1 MAEKKKRR
9 RPSGRAPKERT
20 LTELFRTHR
29 RKDRNEFKPDPATST
44 WLKTQRLTH
53 QQRLRL
59 LKWVLY
65 ALIVV
70 VSLVLQDV
78 IMSQLRLFGATT
90 DLAVGAIL
98 LITVIEGTDVGSLF
112 VLIASSLYWFSG
124 SAPTPICI
132 VLLTALGVGATMFR
146 QMYWHRSRGTLTL
159 CACLAAML
167 YELGLFVTG
176 LMQGLT
182 YWGRLPAFVL
192 TGVYT
197 CLVMIPLYSL
207 VNKTGLIGGNTWK
220 E

>member
-9 RPSGRAPKERT
+9 SPRPRAKERS
-20 LTELFRTHR
+20 LAELLR
-29 RKDRNEFKPDPATST
+29 RNKRNRQNEFRPDPATST
-44 WLKTQRLTH
+44 WLKTRKLTR

-59 LKWVLY
+59 FKWLMY
-65 ALIVV
+65 ALIVIM
-70 VSLVLQDV
+70 SLVIQDV

-98 LITVIEGTDVGSLF
+98 LITVIEGTYVGSLF
-112 VLIASSLYWFSG
+112 VFIASILYWFSG
-124 SAPTPICI
+124 SSPTPVSII
-132 VLLTALGVGATMFR
+132 LLTALGIGATMFR
-146 QMYWHRSRGTLTL
+146 QMFWHRSRGTLTL
-159 CACLAAML
+159 CACLALTA

-182 YWGRLPAFVL
+182 YWGRLPSFLL
-192 TGVYT
+192 TSIYT

-207 VNKTGLIGGNTWK
+207 VYKTGLIGGNTWK

>member
-9 RPSGRAPKERT
+9 SPRPRAKERS
-20 LTELFRTHR
+20 LAELLR
-29 RKDRNEFKPDPATST
+29 RNKRNRQNEFRPDPATST
-44 WLKTQRLTH
+44 WLKTRKLTR

-59 LKWVLY
+59 FKWLMY
-65 ALIVV
+65 ALIVIM
-70 VSLVLQDV
+70 SLVIQDV

-112 VLIASSLYWFSG
+112 VFIASILYWFSG
-124 SAPTPICI
+124 SSPTPVSII
-132 VLLTALGVGATMFR
+132 LLTALGIGATMFR
-146 QMYWHRSRGTLTL
+146 QMFWHRSRGTLTL
-159 CACLAAML
+159 CACLALTA

-182 YWGRLPAFVL
+182 YWERLPSFLL
-192 TGVYT
+192 TSVYT

-207 VNKTGLIGGNTWK
+207 VYKTGLIGGNTWK

>member
-9 RPSGRAPKERT
+9 PARRAKTRS
-20 LTELFRTHR
+20 LTELFRGNS
-29 RKDRNEFKPDPATST
+29 RKKRNEFRPDPTTST
-44 WLKTQRLTH
+44 WLKTRRLTRL
-53 QQRLRL
+53 QKLRL

-65 ALIVV
+65 ALIVILC
-70 VSLVLQDV
+70 LVIQDV

-112 VLIASSLYWFSG
+112 VLIASMLYWFSG
-124 SAPTPICI
+124 SAPTPVCI
-132 VLLTALGVGATMFR
+132 ALLTAFGIGATMFR
-146 QMYWHRSRGTLTL
+146 QMFWHRSRGTLTL
-159 CACLAAML
+159 CACLALTA

-182 YWGRLPAFVL
+182 YFGRLHSFLL
-192 TGVYT
+192 TSVYT

-207 VNKTGLIGGNTWK
+207 VYKAGLIGGNTWK

>member
-1 MAEKKKRR
+1 MAEKKKKRR
-9 RPSGRAPKERT
+9 SPRPRAKARS
-20 LTELFRTHR
+20 LAELLR
-29 RKDRNEFKPDPATST
+29 RNKRNRQNEFRPDPATST
-44 WLKTQRLTH
+44 WLKTRKLTR

-59 LKWVLY
+59 FKWLMY
-65 ALIVV
+65 ALIVIM
-70 VSLVLQDV
+70 SLVIQDV

-112 VLIASSLYWFSG
+112 VFIASILYWFSG
-124 SAPTPICI
+124 SSPTPVSII
-132 VLLTALGVGATMFR
+132 LLTALGIGATMFR
-146 QMYWHRSRGTLTL
+146 QMFWHRSRGTLTL
-159 CACLAAML
+159 CACLALTA

-182 YWGRLPAFVL
+182 YWGRLPSFLL
-192 TGVYT
+192 TSVYT

-207 VNKTGLIGGNTWK
+207 VYKTGLIGGNTWK

>member
-9 RPSGRAPKERT
+9 PARRAKERT
-20 LTELFRTHR
+20 LTELFRGKKR
-29 RKDRNEFKPDPATST
+29 SSRNEFRPDPTTST
-44 WLKTQRLTH
+44 WLKTRKLTRL
-53 QQRLRL
+53 QKLRL

-65 ALIVV
+65 ALIVILC
-70 VSLVLQDV
+70 LVIQDV

-112 VLIASSLYWFSG
+112 VLIASMLYWFSG
-124 SAPTPICI
+124 SAPTPVCI
-132 VLLTALGVGATMFR
+132 ALLTAFGIGATMFR
-146 QMYWHRSRGTLTL
+146 QMFWHRSRGTLTL
-159 CACLAAML
+159 CACLALTA

-176 LMQGLT
+176 IMQGLT
-182 YWGRLPAFVL
+182 YFGRLPSFLL
-192 TGVYT
+192 TSAYT
-197 CLVMIPLYSL
+197 CLVMIPLYTL

>member
-9 RPSGRAPKERT
+9 SPRPRAKERS
-20 LTELFRTHR
+20 LAELLR
-29 RKDRNEFKPDPATST
+29 RNKRNRQNEFRPDPATST
-44 WLKTQRLTH
+44 WLKTRKLTR

-59 LKWVLY
+59 FKWLMY
-65 ALIVV
+65 ALIVIM
-70 VSLVLQDV
+70 SLVIQDV

-112 VLIASSLYWFSG
+112 VFIASILYWFSG
-124 SAPTPICI
+124 SSPTPVSII
-132 VLLTALGVGATMFR
+132 LLTALGIGATMFR
-146 QMYWHRSRGTLTL
+146 QMFWHRSRGTLTL
-159 CACLAAML
+159 CACLALTA

-182 YWGRLPAFVL
+182 YWGRLPSFLL
-192 TGVYT
+192 TSIYT

-207 VNKTGLIGGNTWK
+207 VYKTGLIGGNTWK

>member
-9 RPSGRAPKERT
+9 PARRAKTRS
-20 LTELFRTHR
+20 LTELFRGNSQ
-29 RKDRNEFKPDPATST
+29 KKRNDFRPDPTTST
-44 WLKTQRLTH
+44 WLKTRRLTRL
-53 QQRLRL
+53 QKLRL

-65 ALIVV
+65 ALIVILC
-70 VSLVLQDV
+70 LVIQDV

-112 VLIASSLYWFSG
+112 VLIASMLYWFSG

-132 VLLTALGVGATMFR
+132 ALLTAFGIGATMFR
-146 QMYWHRSRGTLTL
+146 QMFWHRSRGTLTL
-159 CACLAAML
+159 CACLALTA

-176 LMQGLT
+176 IMQGLT
-182 YWGRLPAFVL
+182 YFGRLPSFLL
-192 TGVYT
+192 TSAYT
-197 CLVMIPLYSL
+197 CLVMIPLYTL

>member
-9 RPSGRAPKERT
+9 SPRPRAKERS
-20 LTELFRTHR
+20 LAELLR
-29 RKDRNEFKPDPATST
+29 RNKRNRQNEFRPDPATST
-44 WLKTQRLTH
+44 WLKPRKLTR

-59 LKWVLY
+59 FKWLMY
-65 ALIVV
+65 ALIVIM
-70 VSLVLQDV
+70 SLVIQDV

-112 VLIASSLYWFSG
+112 VFIASILYWFSG
-124 SAPTPICI
+124 SSPTPVSII
-132 VLLTALGVGATMFR
+132 LLTALGIGATMFR
-146 QMYWHRSRGTLTL
+146 QMFWHRSRGTLTL
-159 CACLAAML
+159 CACLALTA

-182 YWGRLPAFVL
+182 YWGRLPSFLL
-192 TGVYT
+192 TSIYT

-207 VNKTGLIGGNTWK
+207 VYKTGLIGGNTWK

>member
-9 RPSGRAPKERT
+9 SPRPRAKERS
-20 LTELFRTHR
+20 LAELLR
-29 RKDRNEFKPDPATST
+29 RNKRNRQNEFRPDPATST
-44 WLKTQRLTH
+44 WLKTRKLTR

-59 LKWVLY
+59 FKWLMY
-65 ALIVV
+65 ALIVIM
-70 VSLVLQDV
+70 SLAIQDV

-112 VLIASSLYWFSG
+112 VFIASILYWFSG
-124 SAPTPICI
+124 SSPTPVSII
-132 VLLTALGVGATMFR
+132 LLTALGIGATMFR
-146 QMYWHRSRGTLTL
+146 QMFWHRSRGTLTL
-159 CACLAAML
+159 CACLALTA

-176 LMQGLT
+176 LMRGLT
-182 YWGRLPAFVL
+182 YFGRLPSFLL
-192 TGVYT
+192 TSVYT

-207 VNKTGLIGGNTWK
+207 VYKAGLIGGNTWK

>member
-1 MAEKKKRR
+1 MAEKKKRHPAR
-9 RPSGRAPKERT
+9 RAKTRS
-20 LTELFRTHR
+20 LTELFRGNS
-29 RKDRNEFKPDPATST
+29 RKKRNEFRPDPTTST
-44 WLKTQRLTH
+44 WLKTRKLTRL
-53 QQRLRL
+53 QKLRL

-65 ALIVV
+65 ALIVILC
-70 VSLVLQDV
+70 LVIQDV

-112 VLIASSLYWFSG
+112 VLIASMLYWFSG

-132 VLLTALGVGATMFR
+132 ALLTAFGIGATMFR
-146 QMYWHRSRGTLTL
+146 QMFWHRSRGTLTL
-159 CACLAAML
+159 CACLALTA

-176 LMQGLT
+176 IMQGLT
-182 YWGRLPAFVL
+182 YFGRLPSFLL
-192 TGVYT
+192 TSAYT
-197 CLVMIPLYSL
+197 CLVMIPLYTL

>member
-1 MAEKKKRR
+1 MPEKKKRR
-9 RPSGRAPKERT
+9 SPRPRAKERS
-20 LTELFRTHR
+20 LAELLR
-29 RKDRNEFKPDPATST
+29 RNKRNRQNEFRPDPATST
-44 WLKTQRLTH
+44 WLKTRKLTR

-59 LKWVLY
+59 FKWLMY
-65 ALIVV
+65 ALIVIM
-70 VSLVLQDV
+70 SLVIQDV

-112 VLIASSLYWFSG
+112 VFIASILYWFSG
-124 SAPTPICI
+124 SSPTPVSII
-132 VLLTALGVGATMFR
+132 LLTALGIGATMFR
-146 QMYWHRSRGTLTL
+146 QLFWHRSRGTLTL
-159 CACLAAML
+159 CACLALTA

-182 YWGRLPAFVL
+182 YWGRLPSFLL
-192 TGVYT
+192 TSIYT

-207 VNKTGLIGGNTWK
+207 VYKTGLIGGNTWK

>member
-1 MAEKKKRR
+1 MPEKKKRR
-9 RPSGRAPKERT
+9 SPRPRAKERS
-20 LTELFRTHR
+20 LAELLR
-29 RKDRNEFKPDPATST
+29 RNKRNRQNEFRPDPATST
-44 WLKTQRLTH
+44 WLKTRKLTR

-59 LKWVLY
+59 FKWLMY
-65 ALIVV
+65 ALIVIM
-70 VSLVLQDV
+70 SLVIQDV

-112 VLIASSLYWFSG
+112 VFIASILYWFSG
-124 SAPTPICI
+124 SSPTPVSII
-132 VLLTALGVGATMFR
+132 LLTALGIGATMFR
-146 QMYWHRSRGTLTL
+146 QMFWHRSRGTLTL
-159 CACLAAML
+159 CACLALTA

-182 YWGRLPAFVL
+182 YWGRLPSFLL
-192 TGVYT
+192 TSIYT

-207 VNKTGLIGGNTWK
+207 VYKAGLIGGNTWK

>member
-9 RPSGRAPKERT
+9 PARRAKART
-20 LTELFRTHR
+20 LTELFRGKKR
-29 RKDRNEFKPDPATST
+29 SSRNEFRPDPTTST
-44 WLKTQRLTH
+44 WLKTRRLTRL
-53 QQRLRL
+53 QKLRL

-65 ALIVV
+65 ALIVILC
-70 VSLVLQDV
+70 LVIQDV

-112 VLIASSLYWFSG
+112 VLIASMLYWFSG
-124 SAPTPICI
+124 SAPTPVCI
-132 VLLTALGVGATMFR
+132 ALLTAFGIGATMFR
-146 QMYWHRSRGTLTL
+146 QMFWHRSRGTLTL
-159 CACLAAML
+159 CACLALTA

-176 LMQGLT
+176 IMQGLT
-182 YWGRLPAFVL
+182 YFGRLPSFLL
-192 TGVYT
+192 TSAYT
-197 CLVMIPLYSL
+197 CLVMIPLYTL

>member
-9 RPSGRAPKERT
+9 ARAPKERT
-20 LTELFRTHR
+20 LTQMLRGNKR
-29 RKDRNEFKPDPATST
+29 SSRNEFRPDPATAT
-44 WLKTQRLTH
+44 WFKTRRMTR

-59 LKWVLY
+59 LKWLLY

-70 VSLVLQDV
+70 MSLVIQDV
-78 IMSQLRLFGATT
+78 IMSQVRLFGATT

-112 VLIASSLYWFSG
+112 VFIASALYWFSG

-132 VLLTALGVGATMFR
+132 ALLTFFGIAATMFR

-159 CACLAAML
+159 CACLALTL
-167 YELGLFVTG
+167 YELGLFGYG
-176 LMQGLT
+176 LFQGLT
-182 YWGRLPAFVL
+182 YWGRLPSFLL
-192 TGVYT
+192 TSVYT
-197 CLVMIPLYSL
+197 SLVMIPQYSL
-207 VNKTGLIGGNTWK
+207 VYKTGLIGGNTWK

>member
-9 RPSGRAPKERT
+9 PAGRKPKERT
-20 LTELFRTHR
+20 LAELFRRNR
-29 RKDRNEFKPDPATST
+29 RNNRNEFKPDPAAST
-44 WLKTQRLTH
+44 WLKTQRLT
-53 QQRLRL
+53 QLQRLRL
-59 LKWVLY
+59 LKWTLYVLI
-65 ALIVV
+65 IVACMV
-70 VSLVLQDV
+70 IQDV

-112 VLIASSLYWFSG
+112 VLLASALYWFSG

-132 VLLTALGVGATMFR
+132 ALLTFFGIGATMFR

-159 CACLAAML
+159 CACLALTL

-176 LMQGLT
+176 LSQGLT
-182 YWGRLPAFVL
+182 YWGRFHSYLL
-192 TGVYT
+192 TSVYT
-197 CLVMIPLYSL
+197 SLIMIPLYSL
-207 VNKTGLIGGNTWK
+207 VYKTGLIGGNTWK

>member
-9 RPSGRAPKERT
+9 PAPRAKERT
-20 LTELFRTHR
+20 LTELLHPRNN
-29 RKDRNEFKPDPATST
+29 RNEFRPDPSAST
-44 WLKTQRLTH
+44 WFKTRKLTR

-59 LKWVLY
+59 TKWLLY

-70 VSLVLQDV
+70 MCLVIQDV
-78 IMSQLRLFGATT
+78 ILSQMRLFGATT

-112 VLIASSLYWFSG
+112 VLIASTLYWFSG

-132 VLLTALGVGATMFR
+132 ILLTVFGIGATMFR

-159 CACLAAML
+159 CACLALTA

-182 YWGRLPAFVL
+182 YWGRLPSFLL
-192 TGVYT
+192 TSLYT
-197 CLVMIPLYSL
+197 SLVMIPLYSL
-207 VNKTGLIGGNTWK
+207 VYKTGLIGGNTWK

>member
-9 RPSGRAPKERT
+9 SPRPRAKERS
-20 LTELFRTHR
+20 LAELLR
-29 RKDRNEFKPDPATST
+29 RNKRNRQNEFRPDPATST
-44 WLKTQRLTH
+44 WLKTRKLTR

-59 LKWVLY
+59 FKWLMY
-65 ALIVV
+65 ALIVIM
-70 VSLVLQDV
+70 SLVIQDV

-112 VLIASSLYWFSG
+112 VFIASILYWFSG
-124 SAPTPICI
+124 SSPTPVSII
-132 VLLTALGVGATMFR
+132 LLTALGIGATMFR
-146 QMYWHRSRGTLTL
+146 QMFWHRSRGTLTL
-159 CACLAAML
+159 CACLALTA

-182 YWGRLPAFVL
+182 YWGRLPSFLL
-192 TGVYT
+192 TSAHT
-197 CLVMIPLYSL
+197 SLVMLPMYSL
-207 VNKTGLIGGNTWK
+207 VHKTGLLGGNTWR

>member
-9 RPSGRAPKERT
+9 PARRAKTRS
-20 LTELFRTHR
+20 LTELFRGNS
-29 RKDRNEFKPDPATST
+29 RKKRNEFRPDPTTST
-44 WLKTQRLTH
+44 WLKTRRLTRL
-53 QQRLRL
+53 QKLRL

-65 ALIVV
+65 ALIVILC
-70 VSLVLQDV
+70 LVIQDV

-112 VLIASSLYWFSG
+112 VLIASMLYWFSG
-124 SAPTPICI
+124 SAPTPVCI
-132 VLLTALGVGATMFR
+132 ALLTAFGIGSTMFR
-146 QMYWHRSRGTLTL
+146 QMFWHRSRGTLTL
-159 CACLAAML
+159 CACLALTA

-176 LMQGLT
+176 VMQGLT
-182 YWGRLPAFVL
+182 YFGRLPSFLL
-192 TGVYT
+192 TSAYT
-197 CLVMIPLYSL
+197 CLVMIPLYTL